1 MVKFDADSHLSDLIQ
16 PAELYDWIFNS
27 KWKTQS
33 LEMVHTDLFL
43 LKYPDGEIFLA
54 NMGNDRMTSTY
65 LGNKEGDLQTIVTNL
80 WEYIEI
86 NKDEIVKRV
95 QATNRLEDQMYNSKP
110 KE

>member
-1 MVKFDADSHLSDLIQ
+1 
-16 PAELYDWIFNS
+16 
-27 KWKTQS
+27 
-33 LEMVHTDLFL
+33 
-43 LKYPDGEIFLA
+43 
-54 NMGNDRMTSTY
+54 MTSTY